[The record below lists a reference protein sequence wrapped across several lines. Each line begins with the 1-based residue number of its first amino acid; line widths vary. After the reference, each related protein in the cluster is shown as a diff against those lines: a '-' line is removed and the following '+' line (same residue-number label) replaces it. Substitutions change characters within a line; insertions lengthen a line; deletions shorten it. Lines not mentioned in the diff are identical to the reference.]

1 MPVYTEEMTKEKLEK
16 ILELADNPETLRNPK
31 GIYFTVTEPSD
42 VLMDVFKEE
51 GINLLNIRREAT
63 FFVPNE
69 VLEKFRKEVE

>member
-1 MPVYTEEMTKEKLEK
+1 MANVRGIMEK

-51 GINLLNIRREAT
+51 GINLLNIKREAT
-63 FFVPNE
+63 FFAPNE
-69 VLEKFRKEVE
+69 VLERFRKEVE

>member
-1 MPVYTEEMTKEKLEK
+1 MADAKGIMER

-51 GINLLNIRREAT
+51 GINLLNIKREAT
-63 FFVPNE
+63 FFAPNE
-69 VLEKFRKEVE
+69 VLERFRKEVE